1 MPGPPPA
8 LPVTPLPKLK
18 QCTSVDDVVAN
29 FDVIIDWAITAK
41 NGLGYFPTVYK
52 RATLAIRDK
61 IEQGDYFDDNDRM
74 TRFDIIFAQRYFD
87 ALNAYFHPQAYDAPT
102 HTWQW
107 CFDGHE
113 YPEPDDPIMLQHML
127 TAVNSH
133 VNLDLGIAAAM
144 AAGDEPIARLK
155 KDFNRINDLLA
166 GEVGIFLVTLS
177 TLSPRVRL
185 IRRLLLCEDEILGE
199 VLKIF
204 RDLAWAFSNQIAQQP
219 KRRRDNIAVHDA
231 WAGVLGSYY
240 LHPSDTVHR
249 LVRWIGETESQ
260 DVATNIKV
268 LDGRI

>member
-1 MPGPPPA
+1 MPAKPA
-8 LPVTPLPKLK
+8 LPAIPLPRLK
-18 QCTSVDDVVAN
+18 PAESVDDVVAN
-29 FDVIIDWAITAK
+29 FDVIIDWAIAAK

-52 RATLAIRDK
+52 RATLAIREK
-61 IEQGDYFDDNDRM
+61 IKEGNYFDDNERM
-74 TRFDIIFAQRYFD
+74 TRFDILFAQRYFD

-113 YPEPDDPIMLQHML
+113 YPAPDDPIMLQHML

-144 AAGDEPIARLK
+144 AAGDAPIASLK
-155 KDFNRINDLLA
+155 GDFNRINDLLA
-166 GEVGIFLVTLS
+166 GEVEVFLVTLS
-177 TLSPRVRL
+177 TLSPRVKL

-199 VLKIF
+199 VLRIF
-204 RDLAWAFSNQIAQQP
+204 RDLAWAFSNQVAAQP

-240 LHPSDTVHR
+240 LHPSESVHR
-249 LVRWIGETESQ
+249 LVRWIAETESQ
-260 DVATNIKV
+260 DVARNIKV
-268 LDGRI
+268 LDGRM

>member
-1 MPGPPPA
+1 MPEQPA
-8 LPVTPLPKLK
+8 FPVSPLPKLK
-18 QCTSVDDVVAN
+18 QAHSINEVIAT
-29 FDVIIDWAITAK
+29 FDVIIDWAIKAE

-52 RATLAIRDK
+52 RATVAIRDK
-61 IEQGDYFDDNDRM
+61 IEEGGYFEDDERM

-87 ALNAYFHPQAYDAPT
+87 ALNAYFHPEAYEAPT

-144 AAGDEPIARLK
+144 AAGAEPIAGLHN
-155 KDFNRINDLLA
+155 DFNRINELLA

-177 TLSPRVRL
+177 RLSPRVRL
-185 IRRLLLCEDEILGE
+185 IRRLLFCEDRILGE
-199 VLKIF
+199 VLRIF
-204 RDLAWAFSNQIAQQP
+204 RDLAWAFSNQVAAQP

-240 LHPSDTVHR
+240 LHPGDSVHR

-260 DVATNIKV
+260 DVARNIKV